1 MAKQLIISDLTADF
15 DQFVRD
21 FETYL
26 QNKDAWRGNLT
37 TMTGQTLIELAAAI
51 GAFNQAKLSRAFT
64 DAFPETSVS
73 DAAIRAGTFMQGVR
87 MTRRL
92 PAQIQVQL
100 TGTEGLV
107 LPRFTQFEC
116 AGYQFFNRDAI
127 TLVGETPV
135 EATLYQGEIV
145 IYTMNGT
152 GTNLQAW
159 VSPET
164 DFQISDQD
172 VRVIINDKDI
182 PVSYSGLW
190 NYKATD
196 ACQDLTSSN
205 GRLIVQFGTNN
216 VAGID
221 QELADEL
228 GLGEPIAY
236 GTVPGINDTV
246 EIQYAVTEGESGNN
260 YVTLN
265 KSVTIDGYPDV
276 EGTALDN
283 PRYGSSEKSTLVYKN
298 NTSSAFGTYGSA
310 VTKNQYLATVT
321 TYPGVIDAITRAQR
335 EINPND
341 LELMNVIWVTGIT
354 NEPWDLA
361 KRAEFCNWCQAQSMY
376 STRFVWKDATPV
388 NRAVSVRVYCYN
400 SAVLSD
406 VEDNV
411 KRAVLQ
417 LFQARSGI
425 LMLNIYRSDIYDTIL
440 ASDKNIAY
448 IILDEPTEDCV
459 VTQPESPSLGFEVI
473 SGSSTLAEQQ
483 YNYCVTLVDK
493 LGNESTKNE
502 WVHPL
507 VTEANNQR
515 VKLSWLPV
523 TSAVQYKIYGRRG
536 DSIGLMQTVN
546 SDVHEFTDD
555 GSITPDQSQY
565 EAYEDVEIKY
575 NTLTSLNV
583 DVSYADRQSRVD
595 PTIGTR

>member
-15 DQFVRD
+15 DQFVQD

-145 IYTMNGT
+145 IYTMSGT

-216 VAGID
+216 VAGVD

-228 GLGEPIAY
+228 GLGKPIAY

-493 LGNESTKNE
+493 LGNESVKNE

-507 VTEANNQR
+507 VTETNQQR

>member
-276 EGTALDN
+276 ESTALDN

>member
-15 DQFVRD
+15 DQFVQD

-221 QELADEL
+221 QELAGEL

-276 EGTALDN
+276 EGKALDN

-459 VTQPESPSLGFEVI
+459 VTQLESPSLGFEVI

>member
-15 DQFVRD
+15 DQFVQD

-37 TMTGQTLIELAAAI
+37 TMTGQTLIELAASI

-205 GRLIVQFGTNN
+205 GRLIIQFGTNN
-216 VAGID
+216 VAGLD

-276 EGTALDN
+276 EGKALDN
-283 PRYGSSEKSTLVYKN
+283 PRYGASEKSTLVYKN

-361 KRAEFCNWCQAQSMY
+361 KRSEFCNWCQAQSMY

-388 NRAVSVRVYCYN
+388 NRSVSVRVYCFN

-473 SGSSTLAEQQ
+473 SGTSTLAEQQ

-493 LGNESTKNE
+493 LGNESTKMSGCTRLLRKRRSN
-502 WVHPL
+502 VLSCRGYPL
-507 VTEANNQR
+507 RLLCNT
-515 VKLSWLPV
+515 KFM
-523 TSAVQYKIYGRRG
+523 AVAVI
-536 DSIGLMQTVN
+536 
-546 SDVHEFTDD
+546 
-555 GSITPDQSQY
+555 QS
-565 EAYEDVEIKY
+565 
-575 NTLTSLNV
+575 
-583 DVSYADRQSRVD
+583 
-595 PTIGTR
+595 G